1 MAQYLVVLGG
11 MPLEVTDLEIRDL
24 SPPKKPDPDAG
35 KQKYEPTERE
45 TTALDRY
52 RAQKATA
59 PAAPRMKVTNDK
71 KAATIAPDHPDQP
84 LACALL
90 KEALGT
96 VSDDFMNGLLSQLA
110 QMPVRTA
117 AKPTNT
123 RLILCCQWSQASSL
137 RISLRQCWRH
147 RWPLFTG
154 PP

>member
-59 PAAPRMKVTNDK
+59 PAAPRMKVIDGK
-71 KAATIAPDHPDQP
+71 KKVTPDHPDQP
-84 LACALL
+84 LAWALL
-90 KEALGT
+90 REAPR
-96 VSDDFMNGLLSQLA
+96 DCQRRFWEWAA
-110 QMPVRTA
+110 QSAGKCRFA
-117 AKPTNT
+117 
-123 RLILCCQWSQASSL
+123 
-137 RISLRQCWRH
+137 
-147 RWPLFTG
+147 
-154 PP
+154 PPPNRRRRA